1 MTTVPPSPGGWSA
14 SAAPHPM
21 PAPKQRRDHSRAA
34 TVWAVV
40 LSILLVIS
48 TAGTHSADN
57 SALPQVLQLHAR
69 LGAFVMIGVSVML
82 VWRRRWPVWICLG
95 AILLTLLIPTT
106 PLPMLVALAAA
117 VAAVVGW
124 RRWALV
130 GGSYLATVV
139 TFVWDLT
146 APNSYI
152 GNFADDPAVGTPERW
167 ALLWVVPVLAAVAVV
182 PFAAAGI
189 VRGLRVERD
198 AAKRETVIAER
209 SVQALH
215 REVDMERHR
224 QELARELHD
233 TLAARLSTLSLHV
246 GALELSVDPRDDRAV
261 AAARVVRESAQHS
274 LDDLRSVVRELR
286 NPAMPDAVTTGLGE
300 LANLIDDALRVGT
313 DVRAQVLVTDPGA
326 CDPRVAHAVYRLVQ
340 ESISNVRR
348 HAPGSPLHV
357 DLRGG
362 PGAGL
367 TLRTTNWMTATA
379 GAVTSSGGNGLVGM
393 AERAELLGGT
403 FHAGPTPEGAFGVFA
418 WLPWVPPAQLGAETG
433 PAAPL
438 V

>member
-1 MTTVPPSPGGWSA
+1 MTTAPPSPGAWR
-14 SAAPHPM
+14 APGP
-21 PAPKQRRDHSRAA
+21 PAPYTPKRRHPGRAA

-40 LSILLVIS
+40 LSILLAIS
-48 TAGTHSADN
+48 TSGTHSGDD
-57 SALPQVLQLHAR
+57 SVLPQVLRLYVR

-82 VWRRRWPVWICLG
+82 VWRHRWPEWISLG

-117 VAAVVGW
+117 VAAVGVR
-124 RRWALV
+124 RRWALIA
-130 GGSYLATVV
+130 GSYLATVV
-139 TFVWDLT
+139 TFVWDLS
-146 APNSYI
+146 APTSYI
-152 GNFADDPAVGTPERW
+152 ARFADDPAVGTPERW
-167 ALLWVVPVLAAVAVV
+167 ALLWAVPALAAFAVLPFAVV
-182 PFAAAGI
+182 GV
-189 VRGLRVERD
+189 VRRLRVERD
-198 AAKRETVIAER
+198 AAQHETAMVER
-209 SVQALH
+209 NVQALH
-215 REVDMERHR
+215 REVDLERHR

-246 GALELSVDPRDDRAV
+246 GALELSVDPRDERAA

-274 LDDLRSVVRELR
+274 LDDLRFVVRELR
-286 NPAMPDAVTTGLGE
+286 NPTMPEAATMGLGE
-300 LANLIDDALRVGT
+300 LSTLIDDALRVGT
-313 DVRAQVLVTDPGA
+313 DVRAQVFVSDPGS

-357 DLRGG
+357 DVRGG

-367 TLRTTNWMTATA
+367 SIRATNWMTAPA
-379 GAVTSSGGNGLVGM
+379 DLSSSGGNGLLGM

-403 FHAGPTPEGAFGVFA
+403 FQAGPSPDGAFGVVA
-418 WLPWVPPAQLGAETG
+418 WLPWVPPADTSEGVS
-433 PAAPL
+433 AAPL